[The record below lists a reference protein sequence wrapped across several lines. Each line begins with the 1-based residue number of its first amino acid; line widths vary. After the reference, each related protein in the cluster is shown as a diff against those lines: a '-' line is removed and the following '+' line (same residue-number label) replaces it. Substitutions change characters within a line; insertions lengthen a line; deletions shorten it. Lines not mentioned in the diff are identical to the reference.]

1 MPFNQ
6 SKISSFSIIL
16 VFLCVS
22 LVGIALIPLLP
33 IKLAPSQTLPGLTVS
48 FTMSGSASRVVEM
61 EVTSKIEGMLSRI
74 KGVKNITSRS
84 GNGWGSVSLEIDKHT
99 SIDVARFEVATII
112 RQVWG
117 ELPRNVSYPQLHI
130 RRPDEKA
137 NRPFLSYT
145 LNSSALPITIQNYAE
160 NVIKPKLSEIQGIY
174 KIDIQGATPMQWLLE
189 YDNNQLNQ
197 LGITVSDIQNAI
209 HSYYDTQFLGL
220 AEVKEGGENPK
231 FIRVVLGDASQ
242 REEFEPTKIPV
253 VNKENKILYLNQIV
267 RANKQEQPP
276 RNYYRING
284 LNSIYLSIS
293 AEETANQLELSKKI
307 KHSVENI
314 KKQLPNG
321 YELHQSYDA
330 TEFIK
335 GELDKIY
342 FRSGLTVLIL
352 LLFVLLISRSF
363 KYLWLIITSLSINL
377 AIAAVLYYFFKL
389 EIQLYSLAGITISL
403 NLMIDNTIIMAD
415 HLLNKNN
422 RRVFLPILAATLTTI
437 GALCMIFFLDE
448 RLRLNLQ
455 DFALVIV
462 INLAVSLL
470 GALFFVPAMIEKI
483 YFVKKR
489 RTKKS
494 KFAISKRFVVKS
506 SRFYQKT
513 ILFLVRGKW
522 VVYVFFILLFGLP
535 VSLLPDKID
544 KPSKWADYYN
554 KIFNTETYKEKI
566 KPITDKALGGTLRLF
581 MENVYERG
589 YFERNQETVLTITS
603 SMPNGTT
610 LSQMNTLMQ
619 RMESYLSTFSEIRQF
634 QTSID
639 NPNRASIQVFFAK
652 DAEHTRFPYQ
662 LKNSVITKVLELGGG
677 SWGVYGLEDR
687 GFSNDVREFA
697 GTYSVKLL
705 GYNYDELTVWA
716 DSLKSNLLKHR
727 RIQEVITGS
736 EFSFYKDDYQEFLFN
751 LDKKQLAMHNKY
763 PSELFGSLS
772 QTFGKDIS
780 AGMLFVGNQN
790 EEIILQSKQSQQYDI
805 WALQN
810 MGNELGNKYHKIN
823 EFAQIIKGQAPQTI
837 AKENQQYQLV
847 VQFNYIGSSQQGE
860 KVLEKEVQ
868 NLNQQ
873 LPAGYKAQQQN
884 YSWNWQKETKQYWLL
899 GLLIAIIFF
908 TTSILF
914 NSLKQPFV
922 VILIIPI
929 SFIGVFLTF
938 WGFDLSFD
946 QGGFASFVLLSGIT
960 VNANI
965 YILNE
970 YNDIRKR
977 FPNLSTVR
985 VYLKA
990 WNSKIIPIL
999 LTVISTILG
1008 FIPFVVG
1015 LQKEAFWFP
1024 LAAGTMG
1031 GLLFS
1036 LVGIFVLLPMFL
1048 VKRKKFNKVNAQ

>member
-1 MPFNQ
+1 M
-6 SKISSFSIIL
+6 
-16 VFLCVS
+16 FLCVS
-22 LVGIALIPLLP
+22 LVGLALVPLLP
-33 IKLAPSQTLPGLTVS
+33 VKLAPSQVLPGLTVS
-48 FTMSGSASRVVEM
+48 FSMQGSASRVVEM
-61 EVTSKIEGMLSRI
+61 EVTSKLEAMLSRI
-74 KGVKNITSRS
+74 KGVKSITSRS
-84 GNGWGSVSLEIDKHT
+84 GNGWGNVTLEIDKHT
-99 SIDVARFEVATII
+99 SIEATRFEAATII
-112 RQVWG
+112 RQLWG
-117 ELPRNVSYPQLHI
+117 ELPRNVSYPQLSV
-130 RRPDEKA
+130 RRPDQNA
-137 NRPFLSYT
+137 ARPFLSYT
-145 LNSSALPITIQNYAE
+145 INSSAVPIAIQNYAE
-160 NVIKPKLSEIQGIY
+160 NIIKPKLSEIQGIY

-189 YDNNQLNQ
+189 YDNDQLNQ
-197 LGITVSDIQNAI
+197 LQITVSDLQNAI
-209 HSYYDTQFLGL
+209 GAYYDTQSLGIG
-220 AEVKEGGENPK
+220 EIQEGEGSPK

-242 REEFEPTKIPV
+242 REKFEASEIPV
-253 VNKENKILYLNQIV
+253 VNREGKILYLNQLVSV
-267 RANKQEQPP
+267 RKEEQPP
-276 RNYYRING
+276 RSYYRING

-307 KHSVENI
+307 KETIAHVKS
-314 KKQLPNG
+314 QLPHG
-321 YELHQSYDA
+321 YELYESYDA

-335 GELDKIY
+335 EELDKIY

-352 LLFVLLISRSF
+352 LSFVLLISRSF
-363 KYLWLIITSLSINL
+363 KYLWLIITSLSVNL

-462 INLAVSLL
+462 INLLVSLL
-470 GALFFVPAMIEKI
+470 VALFFVPAMVEKI
-483 YFVKKR
+483 NFTKKR
-489 RTKKS
+489 GKKKS
-494 KFAISKRFVVKS
+494 KFALSKRFVVKS

-513 ILFLVRGKW
+513 ILLLAKRKW
-522 VVYVFFILLFGLP
+522 IVYVLFALLFGIP
-535 VSLLPDKID
+535 VFLLPDKID
-544 KPSKWADYYN
+544 KPSKWADLYN
-554 KIFNTETYKEKI
+554 KIFNTETYKEKV

-581 MENVYERG
+581 VQNVYEQG
-589 YFERNQETVLTITS
+589 YFGRDQETVLTITS

-610 LSQMNTLMQ
+610 LPQMNALVQ
-619 RMESYLSTFSEIRQF
+619 RMESYLSAFPEIKQF

-639 NPNRASIQVFFAK
+639 NPNRASIQVFFTKEA
-652 DAEHTRFPYQ
+652 ARTYFPYQ
-662 LKNSVITKVLELGGG
+662 LKNSVIAKALVLGGG
-677 SWGVYGLEDR
+677 SWSVYGLEDR

-705 GYNYDELTVWA
+705 GYNYDELTAWA
-716 DSLKSNLLKHR
+716 DSLKNNLQKYR

-736 EFSFYKDDYQEFLFN
+736 EFSFYKTDYQEFLFH
-751 LDKKQLAMHNKY
+751 LDKKQLAIHNTY
-763 PSELFGSLS
+763 PSQLFSSLS
-772 QTFGKDIS
+772 QVFGKDIS

-810 MGNELGNKYHKIN
+810 IGNQSGKNHHKLN
-823 EFAQIIKGQAPQTI
+823 EFAQIVKGQAPQTI
-837 AKENQQYQLV
+837 AKENQQYRLV

-868 NLNQQ
+868 NLNRQ
-873 LPAGYKAQQQN
+873 LPAGYKAEQQN
-884 YSWNWQKETKQYWLL
+884 RSWNWQKETKQYWLL
-899 GLLIAIIFF
+899 GLLIVIIFF

-914 NSLKQPFV
+914 NSLKQPFI

-929 SFIGVFLTF
+929 SFVGIFLTF
-938 WGFDLSFD
+938 WGFGLNFD

-977 FPNLSTVR
+977 FPNLSSAR

-999 LTVISTILG
+999 LTIISTILG
-1008 FIPFVVG
+1008 FIPFVIG
-1015 LQKEAFWFP
+1015 LKKEAFWFP

-1048 VKRKKFNKVNAQ
+1048 VKRKVK